1 MKKEYR
7 NFCTI
12 KDLKNFIEK
21 YKIPDDA
28 KIFLQRVEDVYFE
41 KHNWETENKEG
52 YHYYSCLSH
61 NEKVDSGEFANK
73 EEYPLLEEI
82 PNKFSEKD
90 LELAKEKYYACWS
103 PVKYPEDNN
112 LYLDSHY

>member
-1 MKKEYR
+1 MKREYR

-52 YHYYSCLSH
+52 YHYYSFLRH

-112 LYLDSHY
+112 LYLDAHY